1 MYTGLLIS
9 KHTSGEKAN
18 IDRLLIEDSL
28 IKKYGNKAKN
38 PHFITFEDGGIRGTY
53 LMMDA
58 TFNSLEN
65 AAPGQ
70 KPSTKAFGEPKGF
83 EAYVG
88 KKPPARAD

>member
-1 MYTGLLIS
+1 MIS
-9 KHTSGEKAN
+9 EHTSGKRAK
-18 IDRLLIEDSL
+18 IDRLLVEDSL
-28 IKKYGNKAKN
+28 IKRYGKKAAN

-58 TFNSLEN
+58 TFNSMED

-70 KPSTKAFGEPKGF
+70 KPSDKAFGEPKGF

-88 KKPPARAD
+88 KKPPAKAD